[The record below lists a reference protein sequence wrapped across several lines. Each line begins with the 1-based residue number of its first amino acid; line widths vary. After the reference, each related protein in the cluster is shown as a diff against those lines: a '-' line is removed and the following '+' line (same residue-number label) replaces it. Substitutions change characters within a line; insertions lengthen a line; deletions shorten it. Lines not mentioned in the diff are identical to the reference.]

1 MRVSQ
6 HWIFGWTWRLIGILI
21 INPAR
26 AGNTDPYNDGSKYAY
41 GENVGWFNFNPSQGP
56 GVIVYSGKLA
66 GYVWQENIGWIN
78 LSPASYGGVT
88 YDSNWKLSGYAWGE
102 NVGWINFNPTIPG
115 DSNDYGVRI
124 DSNGNFDGYAW
135 GENIGWIHF
144 SSTAPVD
151 YGVSACVVGFYD
163 LYNFTQQWLMDGRGL
178 AADLNYSSH
187 VDFVDYSIF
196 SLNWS
201 DFCPDNWP
209 LK

>member
-1 MRVSQ
+1 MKRRYVLFFLSL
-6 HWIFGWTWRLIGILI
+6 LILLLAS
-21 INPAR
+21 PAFTE
-26 AGNTDPYNDGSKYAY
+26 NMDPYKDGSKYAY
-41 GENVGWFNFNPSQGP
+41 SENTGWSNFRPVYGP
-56 GVIVYSGKLA
+56 GVTVRGGKVT
-66 GYVWQENIGWIN
+66 GYVWQENVGWIN
-78 LSPASYGGVT
+78 LSPSAYGGVT

-151 YGVSACVVGFYD
+151 YGVSACVVGLDD
-163 LYNFTQQWLMDGRGL
+163 LHNFAQQWLMDGRGL

-187 VDFVDYSIF
+187 VDFADYSILA
-196 SLNWS
+196 SDWL
-201 DFCPDNWP
+201 DFCPDNWL